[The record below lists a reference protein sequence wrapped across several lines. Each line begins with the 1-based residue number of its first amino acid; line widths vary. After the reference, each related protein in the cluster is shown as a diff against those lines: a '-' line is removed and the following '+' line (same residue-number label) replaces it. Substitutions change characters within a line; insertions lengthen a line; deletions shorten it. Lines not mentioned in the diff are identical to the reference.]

1 MKKMRNPIKFL
12 IHMAFAITTC
22 SIYANETKTMLLC
35 SVTLDSWV
43 GGKQH
48 SANDPVE
55 FELLIISKPSNE
67 IEVQTPNTSYIGI
80 STFFSTEK
88 YYQINIAN
96 IENYSSQEQ
105 YYFKYNRMQP
115 DGKIYSKN
123 TFRLSRYTGDIN
135 VEYTSDTGTAR
146 SKGKCKVL
154 DKKLF

>member
-1 MKKMRNPIKFL
+1 MRKPIKFL
-12 IHMAFAITTC
+12 IYMASAITTC

-35 SVTLDSWV
+35 NVTLDSWV
-43 GGKQH
+43 GGKPQ

-55 FELLIISKPSNE
+55 FELLIINKPNNV
-67 IEVQTPNTSYIGI
+67 IEVQTPNTSYIGV
-80 STFFSTEK
+80 STFFSTQK
-88 YYQINIAN
+88 YYHINIAN

-105 YYFKYNRMQP
+105 YYFKYNQMQP

-135 VEYTSDTGTAR
+135 VEYASDTATAH